1 MSRRAAKRN
10 RVVMASTADLVPPSG
25 GSFGASTG
33 LYPDPQESGQRGWR
47 PTLNKDATE
56 FLKQHRHSAM
66 ISDGRYIYSGSGMVS
81 GAVRKLANYVVG
93 AAWAPLFIGADDR
106 FRASTKP
113 LLARWANLCD
123 VRGGVYDW
131 RMGLRL
137 ASLCMDRDGDVF
149 AIKRITPEGSP
160 RIQWLEAHRVGSPTL
175 GYSGVQTVPKTP
187 ETTGYEG
194 RFVSAGVIMDDDMRP
209 VGYNILPPS
218 ADRYTNHKWNIFP
231 ASDVVHFFDPEWHS
245 QARGIPSVIR
255 AVLDWYDLGETREAE
270 KIGIKARSSIA
281 YVEKNDT
288 GRAPAAALGGG
299 NRNTGTE
306 PQSQT
311 IARGLIRYIKASG
324 EITSL
329 DNNKPGEAWQN
340 FMEYITRGAFAG
352 MDLPYEFAWDAS
364 KLNGTSVRS
373 MVGQVQRAVD
383 NRIAVMHKPATA
395 LLQWAVA
402 VYMNRG
408 YIPFAEDWWNWD
420 FSTPPK
426 FSVDIGRDSQNRR
439 EDFNVGIRTLSDIVG
454 EDGGDVESHCRAR
467 ASDYLTAQ
475 KVAEEMKVPFSAIIN
490 PSGTFGD
497 TADAAVLEAAQTIQ
511 QAQEEQP

>member
-10 RVVMASTADLVPPSG
+10 RVVMASTADSMPPSG

-33 LYPDPQESGQRGWR
+33 LYPDPQEGNQRGWR

-81 GAVRKLANYVVG
+81 GAIRKLANYVVG
-93 AAWAPLFIGADDR
+93 AAWAPLYIGANDR
-106 FRASTKP
+106 FRESSKP
-113 LLARWANLCD
+113 LLTRWANLCD

-175 GYSGVQTVPKTP
+175 GYSGIQTVPKTP
-187 ETTGYEG
+187 ETVGYEG
-194 RFVSAGVIMDDDMRP
+194 RFTSAGVIMDDDMRP
-209 VGYNILPPS
+209 IGYNILPPS
-218 ADRYTNHKWNIFP
+218 AEKYSNHKWNIYP

-281 YVEKNDT
+281 YVEKNES
-288 GRAPAAALGGG
+288 GRAPASALGGG
-299 NRNTGTE
+299 NRNVSTE
-306 PQSQT
+306 PQTQT

-383 NRIAVMHKPATA
+383 NRIAVMHKPAMA

-408 YIPFAEDWWNWD
+408 YVPFADDWWNWD

-454 EDGGDVESHCRAR
+454 EDGGDTESHCRTR
-467 ASDYLTAQ
+467 AKDY
-475 KVAEEMKVPFSAIIN
+475 KIAERIAKEEGVPMHAIIN

-497 TADAAVLEAAQTIQ
+497 TADAAVLEAAQALEAQ
-511 QAQEEQP
+511 QEEQP

>member
-10 RVVMASTADLVPPSG
+10 RVAMAMASTADSMPASSA
-25 GSFGASTG
+25 SFGATTG
-33 LYPDPQESGQRGWR
+33 LYPDPQESSQRGWR
-47 PTLNKDATE
+47 PVLNKDATE
-56 FLKQHRHSAM
+56 FLKQHRHAAM

-81 GAVRKLANYVVG
+81 GAVRKRADYVVG
-93 AAWAPLFIGADDR
+93 AAWNPLYIGPDST
-106 FRASTKP
+106 FRDATKP
-113 LLARWANLCD
+113 LIARWANLCD
-123 VRGGVYDW
+123 VRGGVHDW

-137 ASLCMDRDGDVF
+137 ASMCMDRDGDVF

-160 RIQWLEAHRVGSPTL
+160 RIQWLEAHRIGSPTL

-187 ETTGYEG
+187 ETAGYEG
-194 RFVSAGVIMDDDMRP
+194 MFVSAGVIMDDDMRP
-209 VGYNILPPS
+209 VGYNVLPPS
-218 ADRYTNHKWNIFP
+218 AERFRDYKWNIFP
-231 ASDVVHFFDPEWHS
+231 ASDVVHFYDPEWHS

-281 YVEKNDT
+281 YVEKNST
-288 GRAPAAALGGG
+288 GRGPTTGLGGSVKNDG
-299 NRNTGTE
+299 E

-311 IARGLIRYIKASG
+311 IARGLIRYIKSSG
-324 EITSL
+324 DITSL

-373 MVGQVQRAVD
+373 MVGQVQRSVD
-383 NRIAVMHKPATA
+383 NRIAVMHKPAMQ
-395 LLQWAVA
+395 LLQWVVA
-402 VYMNRG
+402 VYMARG
-408 YIPFAEDWWNWD
+408 YIPFTADWWNWD

-475 KVAEEMKVPFSAIIN
+475 RVAAETGVPLSAIIN
-490 PSGTFGD
+490 PGGNPPD
-497 TADAAVLEAAQTIQ
+497 TAQAIADAIQ
-511 QAQEEQP
+511 NETEDET

>member
-10 RVVMASTADLVPPSG
+10 RVVMASATDSMPPSG

-33 LYPDPQESGQRGWR
+33 LYPDPQEGNQRGWR
-47 PTLNKDATE
+47 PVLNKDATE
-56 FLKQHRHSAM
+56 FLKQHRHATM

-81 GAVRKLANYVVG
+81 GAIRKRADYVVG
-93 AAWAPLFIGADDR
+93 AAWAPLYIGSDDR
-106 FRASTKP
+106 FRESTKP
-113 LLARWANLCD
+113 LVSRWANLCD

-137 ASLCMDRDGDVF
+137 ASMCIDRDGDVF
-149 AIKRITPEGSP
+149 AIKRVTPEGSP
-160 RIQWLEAHRVGSPTL
+160 RIQWLEAHRIGSPTL
-175 GYSGVQTVPKTP
+175 GYSGIQTVPKTP
-187 ETTGYEG
+187 ETVGYEG

-209 VGYNILPPS
+209 IGYNVLPPS
-218 ADRYTNHKWNIFP
+218 AERYTSYTWNIYP

-270 KIGIKARSSIA
+270 KVGIKARSSIA
-281 YVEKNDT
+281 YIEKNES
-288 GRAPAAALGGG
+288 GRAPASALGGG
-299 NRNTGTE
+299 SRNVSTE

-373 MVGQVQRAVD
+373 MVGQVQRSVD
-383 NRIAVMHKPATA
+383 NRIAVMHKPAMQ

-408 YIPFAEDWWNWD
+408 YITFTDDWWNWD

-475 KVAEEMKVPFSAIIN
+475 RIAAETGVPLTAIVN
-490 PSGTFGD
+490 PGGNPVD
-497 TADAAVLEAAQTIQ
+497 PAQAIAQAIQ
-511 QAQEEQP
+511 IETEEET